1 MKYKY
6 YLSAIQ
12 CNRLYSN
19 FIKSCGLGIEDVG
32 VNIQISFNTDKEPIK
47 ENIDKIEKLLNSTKE
62 EKSLSSYYR
71 NVEVVRDSFDLPFG
85 KFLKSK
91 EEVKEYFKKEC
102 ESDEI

>member
-12 CNRLYSN
+12 CNRFYSN

-32 VNIQISFNTDKEPIK
+32 VNIQISFITDKEPTK
-47 ENIDKIEKLLNSTKE
+47 ENIEKIEKLLESSQQ

-71 NVEVVRDSFDLPFG
+71 NVKFLKAEVVRED
-85 KFLKSK
+85 
-91 EEVKEYFKKEC
+91 
-102 ESDEI
+102 

>member
-12 CNRLYSN
+12 CNRFYSN
-19 FIKSCGLGIEDVG
+19 IMRSFDLGIEDVG
-32 VNIQISFNTDKEPIK
+32 LKGEISFITDKKPIK

-71 NVEVVRDSFDLPFG
+71 NVKFIRVEVIM
-85 KFLKSK
+85 K
-91 EEVKEYFKKEC
+91 E
-102 ESDEI
+102 

>member
-19 FIKSCGLGIEDVG
+19 FIKSCNLGIEDVG
-32 VNIQISFNTDKEPIK
+32 VNIQISFMTDKEPTK
-47 ENIDKIEKLLNSTKE
+47 ENIEKIEKLLNSSQQ

-71 NVEVVRDSFDLPFG
+71 NV
-85 KFLKSK
+85 KFLKA
-91 EEVKEYFKKEC
+91 
-102 ESDEI
+102 EIVMED

>member
-12 CNRLYSN
+12 CNRFYSN

-32 VNIQISFNTDKEPIK
+32 VNIQISFITDKEPTK
-47 ENIDKIEKLLNSTKE
+47 DNIEKIEKLLNSSQQ

-71 NVEVVRDSFDLPFG
+71 NV
-85 KFLKSK
+85 KFLKA
-91 EEVKEYFKKEC
+91 
-102 ESDEI
+102 EIVMEDLTYGK